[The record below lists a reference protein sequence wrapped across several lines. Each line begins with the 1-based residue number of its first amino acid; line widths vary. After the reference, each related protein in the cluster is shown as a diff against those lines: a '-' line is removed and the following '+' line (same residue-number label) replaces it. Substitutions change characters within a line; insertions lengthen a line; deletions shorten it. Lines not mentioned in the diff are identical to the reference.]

1 MIRNILSKMDG
12 IELLKKR
19 FKDWA
24 IKVVLFTRNFPD
36 NSEFRACRN
45 QLVRS
50 APSAAANYRA
60 ACRSKSDK
68 DFLNKLKIVEE
79 ELDES
84 IFWIEFALELDPKLS
99 DEGIPLLIE
108 GDELLRFTVS
118 SIGTTRNKI
127 RNKKMNNN

>member
-1 MIRNILSKMDG
+1 MDG

-24 IKVVLFTRNFPD
+24 IKVILFTRNFPD
-36 NSEFRACRN
+36 LPEFRACRN
-45 QLVRS
+45 QLVRC
-50 APSAAANYRA
+50 APAAAANYRA

-84 IFWIEFALELDPKLS
+84 IFWIEFAIELEPKLFE
-99 DEGIPLLIE
+99 EGKPLLKE
-108 GDELLRFTVS
+108 GDELLRITVS

-127 RNKKMNNN
+127 RNKKMDFK